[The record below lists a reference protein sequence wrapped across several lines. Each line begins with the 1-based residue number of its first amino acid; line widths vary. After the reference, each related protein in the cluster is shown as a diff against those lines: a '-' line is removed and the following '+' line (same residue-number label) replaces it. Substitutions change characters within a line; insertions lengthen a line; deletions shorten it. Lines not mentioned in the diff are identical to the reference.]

1 MFCPLQ
7 FRDILGKVVV
17 RAACKQRGPSWTV
30 ASKSFKDLLVLRD
43 WVAEV
48 SASLQ
53 AASTLLCNSPRAF
66 QRARVTTPESNLMR
80 SVFSNP
86 STKVSA
92 GILFGRTIYICRDHR
107 LSSTDRFRG
116 SLKAIPHFGINNV
129 RSGRLGISQS
139 EILECNH
146 AASCSNVLT
155 ACRSFL
161 NSLAGISNCI

>member
-66 QRARVTTPESNLMR
+66 VPKSPCHDSSEH
-80 SVFSNP
+80 
-86 STKVSA
+86 
-92 GILFGRTIYICRDHR
+92 RDHR

-139 EILECNH
+139 KILDCNR